1 MVKKGKAMSINIKNL
16 VPIILSPILFMLIL
30 ALTYLRLQDGGIW
43 DGWII
48 NMDIVFVCAYLFWI
62 ILESKVSKS
71 ELDKGDKTHDFGTCE
86 LYAIGQAA
94 VFLSALWFKSVWQS
108 PNFFHLLG
116 FLIFLLGGIY
126 RLWAIRTLGRYY
138 SHIVREVDGHKIID
152 SGPYKYIRHPAYA
165 GMITANLG
173 VVIYFFNLPTLIIF
187 LFLFLP
193 AIVLRIL
200 VEEKTLFKMEGYT
213 EFAKERKRLFPAVW

>member
-1 MVKKGKAMSINIKNL
+1 MRINIKNMI
-16 VPIILSPILFMLIL
+16 PMIMAPILFILIL
-30 ALTYLRLQDGGIW
+30 VLTFLRLKGGGIW

-48 NMDIVFVCAYLFWI
+48 NMDIVFVCVYLFWI
-62 ILESKVSKS
+62 VLESKVSKS
-71 ELDKGDKTHDFGTCE
+71 ELDKGDKTRDYGTCQ

-94 VFLSALWFKSVWQS
+94 VFLSALWFESIWQS
-108 PNFFHLLG
+108 PNMFHIIG
-116 FLIFLLGGIY
+116 FSIFLVGVSF

-138 SHIVREVDGHKIID
+138 SHVVREVDGHKIID
-152 SGPYKYIRHPAYA
+152 SGPYRYIRHPAYS

-187 LFLFLP
+187 LCLFIP

-200 VEEKTLFKMEGYT
+200 VEEKTLFRMEGYT
-213 EFAKERKRLFPAVW
+213 EFARDRKRLFPALW